1 MKTTNVKPYPYR
13 VTAHNADLQERV
25 LLECND
31 RFDAM
36 EMFLTARHQY
46 AVCELQKRG
55 SLGVTGVYVDENGN
69 KYMKPTTL
77 LTYHPIMTS
86 IEGKVTEHD

>member
-1 MKTTNVKPYPYR
+1 MKTTNIKPYPYR
-13 VTAHNADLQERV
+13 VTARSANLQERV

-46 AVCELQKRG
+46 TVCELQKRG

-69 KYMKPTTL
+69 KYTTL
-77 LTYHPIMTS
+77 TTILTYHPIMTS
-86 IEGKVTEHD
+86 IEGKVTKHD